1 MKKKITII
9 CCIMIIIFN
18 FIFSSV
24 NVVKA
29 DDENSQTT
37 QALEQLPL
45 GMDEEVNKGS
55 KDIISNMR
63 KGVGNIMVGGATGTV
78 KTINLTERLYSESVG
93 AISSWLV
100 RVLTFSVAWMN
111 NIPQLA
117 VEATDGNLDLDF
129 FTVYSLVMGEY
140 DFFNMNFFVKEEET
154 ERASLVDAISGTV
167 AGDGNIFQDVA
178 VVVSG
183 KSKTLTLS
191 AQIKNNIRTFYYLL
205 RTLSIGISIFILIY
219 IAIRMAIS
227 TVQSDKVKYK
237 KMFVNWLASFVL
249 LMFMHFIII
258 AISFLSTEV
267 LGLIRKMAAAF
278 EITNIE
284 YEIFDGRGELGS
296 FITGT
301 HLNNSL
307 GFHLINS
314 MITIAIFV
322 YYQLKFFITYVRR
335 FCEIAFLIVVS
346 PLVTITYSI
355 DKVADN
361 KAQAFNTW
369 FKEICVKYAI
379 QIVHALT
386 YCIFIASAGAIAKEV
401 PLLGALFLLCL
412 DKAEKI
418 FRNVLRVNYDGFQRA
433 KIPFLGGRKKK

>member
-29 DDENSQTT
+29 DDEKSQTT
-37 QALEQLPL
+37 QGTEQLTLDL
-45 GMDEEVNKGS
+45 GEDVNKGA
-55 KDIISNMR
+55 KDFISNM
-63 KGVGNIMVGGATGTV
+63 KNGVGYMAIGGATGNT
-78 KTINLTERLYSESVG
+78 KSINLKDRLNVETEGTIMSM
-93 AISSWLV
+93 LV
-100 RVLTFSVAWMN
+100 RVLTFAVAWAN

-117 VEATDGNLDLDF
+117 VEATDGNLDLEY

-140 DFFNMNFFVKEEET
+140 DFFNLNFFVKEEET
-154 ERASLVDAISGTV
+154 QNASLVDAISGAV
-167 AGDGNIFQDVA
+167 AGDGNVFEDIADVL
-178 VVVSG
+178 SG
-183 KSKTLTLS
+183 KAKTPTLS
-191 AQIKNNIRTFYYLL
+191 AQIKSNIRTFYYLL
-205 RTLSIGISIFILIY
+205 RNLSIGISLFVLIY

-227 TVQSDKVKYK
+227 TVQSDKARYK
-237 KMFVNWLASFVL
+237 KMFVDWLASFVL

-258 AISFLSTEV
+258 GISFLSTEA
-267 LGLIRKMAAAF
+267 LGLIRKLAQALGV
-278 EITNIE
+278 TNIE
-284 YEIFDGRGELGS
+284 YEIFDGKGELVS
-296 FITGT
+296 YLVNPFTI
-301 HLNNSL
+301 SY
-307 GFHLINS
+307 HLINS
-314 MITIAIFV
+314 LITIAIFV

-361 KAQAFNTW
+361 KAQAFNSW
-369 FKEICVKYAI
+369 FQEISVKYAI

-433 KIPFLGGRKKK
+433 KVPFFGRKGKKK